1 MKDLIFVNSHP
12 IQYFAPLYK
21 YLNEQGIKTQAWYG
35 SDESIS
41 GGMDRQFGTEVKWDI
56 PLLQGYQYQFFKN
69 YSWKPSHFN
78 GFFGLINLGMVKML
92 FKIPKSVIVVHGW
105 HYFSHFFIIMLG
117 KMCGHT
123 VCLRCELPENQ
134 QLMKIGFKQSVKHFL
149 LRNIIFP
156 RASFFLNI
164 GTQNKLFYKSHGI
177 EDDKIVFCP
186 YSVDND
192 RFRQDESRLIMEI
205 VSIRERLGIP
215 EQDKVILY
223 SGKYIKKKR
232 PMDVINAFFKLNQP
246 NCWLIMVGEGELRQ
260 EMEAKITEYKSTK
273 VLLTGFVN
281 QSQIAEYYAIS
292 DVFVMSSTVG
302 ETWGL
307 SVNEAMNFN
316 LPLVISD
323 ITGCSNDL
331 VKEGANGY
339 IYKTGDIQE
348 LSEKLNDIL
357 FNNKL
362 TGSSTSKEIVDVYS
376 YDTIAKNIRSLVS

>member
-1 MKDLIFVNSHP
+1 
-12 IQYFAPLYK
+12 
-21 YLNEQGIKTQAWYG
+21 
-35 SDESIS
+35 
-41 GGMDRQFGTEVKWDI
+41 
-56 PLLQGYQYQFFKN
+56 
-69 YSWKPSHFN
+69 
-78 GFFGLINLGMVKML
+78 
-92 FKIPKSVIVVHGW
+92 
-105 HYFSHFFIIMLG
+105 
-117 KMCGHT
+117 MCGHT

-192 RFRQDESRLIMEI
+192 RFRQDESRLKMEI